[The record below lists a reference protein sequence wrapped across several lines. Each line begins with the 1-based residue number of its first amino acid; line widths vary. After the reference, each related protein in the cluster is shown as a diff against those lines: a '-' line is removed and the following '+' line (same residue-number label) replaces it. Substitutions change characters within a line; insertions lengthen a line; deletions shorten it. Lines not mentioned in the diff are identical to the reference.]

1 MLALVSLSKIISS
14 HLILSHLISSYLI
27 SYNLDYP
34 KMTNLHLLPPTN
46 IKRADTTSSQ
56 SHPTGLDGCV
66 VCPSTAAVCPKCPT
80 GQVCNQLTRTC
91 STCPEFVC
99 VKSDSAAGGVK
110 PIGALVG
117 GVVGGVSGVAVLAV
131 IGFYLYYKLVYRKK
145 NPRNANIEMSDD
157 LDAFGGVEGKYQDSE
172 GPNDRSLALRGGQTP
187 RSHRLSS
194 YESFMRPPRYNK
206 RSGGSQSGSQPSLDR
221 TTGGSRSYA
230 PLELSKRNSI
240 ATTVSTSNASN
251 ILPIA
256 YIPGVTIRPTKAN
269 TRSIY
274 LYDVELLNSEGVGA
288 DAPSFMEHL
297 IVLQGPTM
305 TAVKAQPR
313 LINVAR
319 IDEAEEPEEL
329 DDELELAHA
338 RLDPFAGLPKRELK
352 LETLLETDGESDS
365 DVDSDIGEIRRA
377 TSTRRNR
384 EIDEGQRIENQSDP
398 SDEDTGSFVIPIIR
412 E

>member
-1 MLALVSLSKIISS
+1 MVDQGFLRPARV
-14 HLILSHLISSYLI
+14 
-27 SYNLDYP
+27 P
-34 KMTNLHLLPPTN
+34 
-46 IKRADTTSSQ
+46 RADATSTQ

-66 VCPSTAAVCPKCPT
+66 ICPTTAPVCPECPN

-99 VKSDSAAGGVK
+99 VKGDSGSGSGK
-110 PIGALVG
+110 PIGAIVG
-117 GVVGGVSGVAVLAV
+117 GVVGGVGGVAVLAV

-145 NPRNANIEMSDD
+145 NPRSANIEMSEDV
-157 LDAFGGVEGKYQDSE
+157 DAFGGAEGKYQDSE
-172 GPNDRSLALRGGQTP
+172 GPYDRSLALRGGQTP

-206 RSGGSQSGSQPSLDR
+206 RGAGSQSGLQLSLDH
-221 TTGGSRSYA
+221 TLGGPRSTE
-230 PLELSKRNSI
+230 LDLSKRNSI

-274 LYDVELLNSEGVGA
+274 LYDVELYNSEGAGA
-288 DAPSFMEHL
+288 DSLLFMEHL

-329 DDELELAHA
+329 DEEQQSASA
-338 RLDPFAGLPKRELK
+338 RGNPFVGLPTKDLK

-377 TSTRRNR
+377 TSTRRNHHEDR
-384 EIDEGQRIENQSDP
+384 HEEVEVSDH
-398 SDEDTGSFVIPIIR
+398 SDEDTGSFIIPIIR